1 MRKVPL
7 FTCAHCRVQDADVI
21 SITVSYKKGE
31 SVHGKWHPAC
41 FEEVRPTLK
50 RKGDPMIAIS
60 SNVPP
65 SDPRSLDHLS
75 HREQWLALA
84 RAIGQHIAR
93 DERNGVS
100 GPHIGDVDL
109 DEDKSS

>member
-1 MRKVPL
+1 
-7 FTCAHCRVQDADVI
+7 
-21 SITVSYKKGE
+21 
-31 SVHGKWHPAC
+31 
-41 FEEVRPTLK
+41 
-50 RKGDPMIAIS
+50 MIAIS